1 MQQILSRTAVKSV
14 ISNQVYIH
22 LEWMKPIEKRIQIGI
37 GCVDKKNRR
46 DFIVDFKHRIHPSN
60 AIHLVAHTSTDVL
73 FEVNFSKLPK
83 EITTLMIIANMPRN
97 KEKNKICWRD
107 LKQFKMSIFSVK
119 NEEESQV
126 YEIPEN
132 DLITTGAV
140 VANIFL
146 KDKVWRIKPL
156 RFGMNGPT
164 IQNILTQIFP
174 QKNKNC

>member
-46 DFIVDFKHRIHPSN
+46 EFIVDSKHPTHPSN
-60 AIHLVAHTSTDVL
+60 AIYFIANTLTDVL
-73 FEVNFSKLPK
+73 FGVDFSKLPQ
-83 EITTLMIIANMPRN
+83 EITTLMIIANMQRN
-97 KEKNKICWRD
+97 KERSKAHWREI
-107 LKQFKMSIFSVK
+107 KQFKMSIISA
-119 NEEESQV
+119 NNLEDNQV

-140 VANIFL
+140 VASISFTG
-146 KDKVWRIKPL
+146 KVWRIKPL

-164 IQNILTQIFP
+164 IQNILAQIYP
-174 QKNKNC
+174 QKK